1 MWLMKSKLLII
12 IILLILTAGGAI
24 YSMNTVKKEKGEE
37 IKSIL
42 FNWKEQAKMKK
53 VLTELPQE
61 FRPPEELKFVV
72 DDSIKV
78 ENQKLTLSG
87 RLINPTPKEVK
98 IMVIGLNENPF
109 YMQFLPNEK
118 IKWIGP
124 LLPPAPP
131 PPAEM
136 IIPAKT
142 QIKFSREI
150 DLEDYDYEDSPTGQV
165 EWQFMYWTKSTP
177 KGTISV
183 ILPEISVN
191 SRVEKFKK
199 LGRERI
205 IQLAAEEVRRE
216 VDSESNFKVENFD
229 QIKVMASEKNIYVTF
244 SMPFR
249 YVPLN
254 SSAYYGVYVSL
265 TEDMMSCRPHDN
277 REDEYNYRQELK
289 FFVPTK
295 ESKKAI
301 ALVINA
307 INQSGKVGSI
317 DNGKL
322 PENDYMIIRD
332 KPSYYGI
339 ERVSRV
345 SKYVLS
351 FYKIDKIS
359 GKIYDATHE
368 QLAPLPEEN
377 NEEKFEEIKD

>member
-1 MWLMKSKLLII
+1 M
-12 IILLILTAGGAI
+12 
-24 YSMNTVKKEKGEE
+24 
-37 IKSIL
+37 
-42 FNWKEQAKMKK
+42 
-53 VLTELPQE
+53 
-61 FRPPEELKFVV
+61 
-72 DDSIKV
+72 
-78 ENQKLTLSG
+78 
-87 RLINPTPKEVK
+87 
-98 IMVIGLNENPF
+98 
-109 YMQFLPNEK
+109 
-118 IKWIGP
+118 
-124 LLPPAPP
+124 
-131 PPAEM
+131 
-136 IIPAKT
+136 
-142 QIKFSREI
+142 
-150 DLEDYDYEDSPTGQV
+150 EDYDYEDSPTVQV
-165 EWQFMYWTKSTP
+165 EWQFMYWSESRP

-183 ILPEISVN
+183 ILPEIPAN
-191 SRVEKFKK
+191 SRVKKFKK

-205 IQLAAEEVRRE
+205 IQLAAEELRRE
-216 VDSESNFKVENFD
+216 ADSESNFKVENFD

-244 SMPFR
+244 SMSFR

-265 TEDMMSCRPHDN
+265 TEDMMSYRSHDN
-277 REDEYNYRQELK
+277 REDEYNYRQLLK
-289 FFVPTK
+289 FFVPRK

-301 ALVINA
+301 AFVINA
-307 INQSGKVGSI
+307 INKSGKVGSI